1 LLTDGNGG
9 RPPMRDPILAGLTA
23 FFVEHQYC
31 GELDGGRDNG
41 SIWLQCSCGAHIT
54 HPASIP
60 APIPAD
66 RPKQPITSLPDQMLD
81 ADDTQDPGR

>member
-1 LLTDGNGG
+1 
-9 RPPMRDPILAGLTA
+9 MRDTILAGLTA

-60 APIPAD
+60 RAD
-66 RPKQPITSLPDQMLD
+66 SGRPSKAANHQLAGLD
-81 ADDTQDPGR
+81 AEDTQDPGR

>member
-1 LLTDGNGG
+1 
-9 RPPMRDPILAGLTA
+9 MRDPILAALTA

-41 SIWLQCSCGAHIT
+41 SISLQCSCGAHIA

-66 RPKQPITSLPDQMLD
+66 RPKTANHQLARLD
-81 ADDTQDPGR
+81 ADDTQDPGG

>member
-1 LLTDGNGG
+1 
-9 RPPMRDPILAGLTA
+9 MRDPILAGLTA

-54 HPASIP
+54 HPPSIP
-60 APIPAD
+60 APIPAEYNGGSFKTRAD
-66 RPKQPITSLPDQMLD
+66 YVNYKECGSLMVRGE
-81 ADDTQDPGR
+81 A

>member
-1 LLTDGNGG
+1 
-9 RPPMRDPILAGLTA
+9 MRDPILAGLTA

-41 SIWLQCSCGAHIT
+41 NIWLQCSCGAHIT

-66 RPKQPITSLPDQMLD
+66 
-81 ADDTQDPGR
+81 PGR

>member
-1 LLTDGNGG
+1 
-9 RPPMRDPILAGLTA
+9 MRDLILAALAA

-41 SIWLQCSCGAHIT
+41 NIWLECSCGAHIT

-60 APIPAD
+60 APVPEDI
-66 RPKQPITSLPDQMLD
+66 PKQPTASLPD
-81 ADDTQDPGR
+81 